1 VELKYATIKS
11 GEWIFESALR
21 VKRLLLNQYF
31 WPGGPRSI
39 YAPCGKVATL

>member
-11 GEWIFESALR
+11 GEWIFDSALR
-21 VKRLLLNQYF
+21 VKRLLNQYF